1 MESFP
6 QRRVIFLE
14 GKGNR
19 NLGDWNMAKE
29 ERDHWSGMERI
40 LPPLVLICSYA
51 R

>member
-40 LPPLVLICSYA
+40 LPPPVLICSYA